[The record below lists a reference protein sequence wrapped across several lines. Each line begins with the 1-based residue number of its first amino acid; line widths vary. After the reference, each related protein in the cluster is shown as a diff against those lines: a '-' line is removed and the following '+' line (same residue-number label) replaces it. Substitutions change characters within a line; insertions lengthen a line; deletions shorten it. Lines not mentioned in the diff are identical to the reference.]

1 MKLSYFRFLFSLLW
15 FPSILR
21 LYRFITSYKPRYF
34 LLKHIRY
41 YGTKEDFGF
50 KTGFMIFAESCWRR
64 NCWRLNRYKE
74 SIFQEKLLK
83 FAIICL
89 PNPFLMS
96 FYSRYSRCF
105 TLKTQKKMTIKYG
118 LPNVDRENTWKIFRP
133 FLFAFR
139 DIMLSK
145 ALSHDAI
152 CKETFIVNL
161 LKKFYLLFSQFLK
174 YAFYTTWM

>member
-34 LLKHIRY
+34 LLKHIRH

-50 KTGFMIFAESCWRR
+50 KTGFLIFAESCWRR

-105 TLKTQKKMTIKYG
+105 TLKTFRKKWLLNMVCPMLIEKIPEKYFG
-118 LPNVDRENTWKIFRP
+118 LFCLHFVILCSLKLYLIFLYNMNVATARI
-133 FLFAFR
+133 
-139 DIMLSK
+139 
-145 ALSHDAI
+145 
-152 CKETFIVNL
+152 
-161 LKKFYLLFSQFLK
+161 
-174 YAFYTTWM
+174 